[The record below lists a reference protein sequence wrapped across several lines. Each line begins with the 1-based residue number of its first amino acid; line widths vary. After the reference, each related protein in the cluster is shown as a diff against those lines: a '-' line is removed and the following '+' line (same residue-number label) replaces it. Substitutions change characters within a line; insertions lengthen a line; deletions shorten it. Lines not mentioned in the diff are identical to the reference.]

1 MSQDICLLEQ
11 PREDGARRVTRRRL
25 RSRRQIVAALTGSG
39 AGDVF
44 VLPAPENAAAVVSA
58 MREASPGVRRARV
71 VSYQRPGPLMAQIIE
86 SGFDRVLLGAG
97 AMIPFEDLVEVLD
110 TPHPGDYSVGAE
122 WDAITDTIAVWRGDL
137 SVLVFPI
144 SAFPA
149 RGGVAPDPA
158 RLSVEDCG
166 QTLRMGEY
174 EASVDALL
182 FERDSEYRRRA
193 KKRMIAEQR
202 GLGPSVRRLRLS
214 RGVGR
219 DDFPGVDAK
228 TIARIERGEVER
240 PQAATLAVIA
250 KRLGVAADTL
260 DTY

>member
-1 MSQDICLLEQ
+1 MSQDICVLER
-11 PREDGARRVTRRRL
+11 PHEDGARRVTRRRL
-25 RSRRQIVAALTGSG
+25 RSRRQIVAALTGAG
-39 AGDVF
+39 AGDVW

-58 MREASPGVRRARV
+58 MRDASPGVRRARV

-110 TPHPGDYSVGAE
+110 TPRPADFAVGAE
-122 WDAITDTIAVWRGDL
+122 WDATTDAIAVWRGDL
-137 SVLVFPI
+137 SVLVFPMT
-144 SAFPA
+144 AFPP
-149 RGGVAPDPA
+149 RGGVEPDPA
-158 RLSVEDCG
+158 RLSIEDCG

-182 FERDSEYRRRA
+182 FERDPEYRRQA
-193 KKRMIAEQR
+193 KKRMIAQQR
-202 GLGPSVRRLRLS
+202 GLGPSVRRLRLM
-214 RGVGR
+214 RGVAR

-240 PQAATLAVIA
+240 PQASTLAVIA
-250 KRLGVAADTL
+250 KRLGVAADDL
-260 DTY
+260 ESF